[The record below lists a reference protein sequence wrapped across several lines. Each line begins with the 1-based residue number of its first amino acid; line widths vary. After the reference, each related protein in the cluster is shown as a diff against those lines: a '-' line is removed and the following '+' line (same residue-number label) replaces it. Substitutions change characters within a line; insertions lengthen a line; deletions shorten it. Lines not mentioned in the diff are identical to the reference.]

1 MSWAREIFAELR
13 REEAQ
18 RELEED
24 LWYSCEEGSDGDEAW
39 EAEDARAPIRDDE
52 KISTGFVQRGGW
64 SGATELTDSS
74 IFEQSGL
81 RSTRGGLAVP
91 AERTGVSTARW
102 SVLYHVLFSNSF
114 Y

>member
-24 LWYSCEEGSDGDEAW
+24 LWYSCEEWSDGDEAW

-74 IFEQSGL
+74 IFGL

-91 AERTGVSTARW
+91 AERVGGQTNW
-102 SVLYHVLFSNSF
+102 NI
-114 Y
+114 